1 MCVLAFLSCT
11 PRSAGARL
19 TALAAQHEAAFDAR
33 FAATFPITAT
43 PADMEPATLAEV
55 SKAAL
60 SNTLGS
66 MGYFVGASRVKL
78 PPGVKR
84 PAPRPGQPQPPG
96 ADPSIV
102 EYWREAL
109 FSATPSRSFFPRGFL
124 WDEGFHQLLVSRWDG
139 QLSRDAISHWLDLMN
154 KQGWIPREQ
163 ILGKEARAR
172 VPAEFL
178 VQHPSHANPPS
189 LYLPLL
195 AHAAAASSGAGAG
208 SAGSVTEEAERA
220 QAFLKRA
227 WPRLEAWYHWFNST
241 QAGSQPGSYMWVCHV
256 PLQHG
261 PEGIR
266 DMPQPPY
273 VCNAPRSCPAA
284 TPDALTASCA
294 PRLIDTPT
302 QHAENPPCT
311 ACICCCA
318 VLGCGVCAHRWKGR
332 DGSTN
337 RELNPKTLMSGLDD
351 YPRASHPTP
360 DERHVDLL
368 AWMALASQAMAAIGT
383 AAGVCG
389 AVVDGGSGRP
399 GGCELRA
406 PASQTWCILKVL
418 RALQCSAAC
427 VFAVS

>member
-1 MCVLAFLSCT
+1 MICTRTHTHPVCASSTDWRVCILAFLSCT
-11 PRSAGARL
+11 PCSAGAPL
-19 TALAAQHEAAFDAR
+19 TALAAQHEVAFDAR

-43 PADMEPATLAEV
+43 PADMDPATLAEV

-78 PPGVKR
+78 PPGVK
-84 PAPRPGQPQPPG
+84 PPPPRPGQPQPPG

-124 WDEGFHQLLVSRWDG
+124 WDEGFHQLLVLRWDG

-195 AHAAAASSGAGAG
+195 AHAAAASGRGG
-208 SAGSVTEEAERA
+208 SAGSVEEAERA

-241 QAGSQPGSYMWVCHV
+241 QAGSQPGSYMCVCPV
-256 PLQHG
+256 PLQHS
-261 PEGIR
+261 PEGFR
-266 DMPQPPY
+266 DMPQPPM
-273 VCNAPRSCPAA
+273 CNAPRSCPAA

-294 PRLIDTPT
+294 HWLIDTPM
-302 QHAENPPCT
+302 HAESPPCT
-311 ACICCCA
+311 ACMCCCD
-318 VLGCGVCAHRWKGR
+318 VMCAHTGGR
-332 DGSTN
+332 GVTVPPTASST
-337 RELNPKTLMSGLDD
+337 
-351 YPRASHPTP
+351 PRPS
-360 DERHVDLL
+360 
-368 AWMALASQAMAAIGT
+368 
-383 AAGVCG
+383 
-389 AVVDGGSGRP
+389 
-399 GGCELRA
+399 
-406 PASQTWCILKVL
+406 
-418 RALQCSAAC
+418 
-427 VFAVS
+427 